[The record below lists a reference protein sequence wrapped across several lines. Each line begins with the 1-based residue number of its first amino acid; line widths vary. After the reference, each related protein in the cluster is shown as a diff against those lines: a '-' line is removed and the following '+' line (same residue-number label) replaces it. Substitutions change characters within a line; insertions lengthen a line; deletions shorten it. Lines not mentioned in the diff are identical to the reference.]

1 MTSPS
6 AASEG
11 SASGRDS
18 KAWLASCS
26 AFAVA
31 LLLLGAMLWTLF
43 EKNLV
48 STMTE
53 QGWSRQLYGI
63 SAALTKLRFG
73 IGGAAVDQRL
83 LATLMRSG
91 LTSQPEVSPG
101 VRYPDNLRDA
111 KLLQFVLVQAL
122 TIDLPPSAPA
132 NAKGDYVDL
141 IGFSGEDTGLGTY
154 NYLAFRVF
162 GVNIPALTYL
172 YFVIVTASLVLYG
185 IGHWRSVGAMAAVV
199 AVVLALYAVACADF
213 VNFLGSSAFFD
224 GAGIDLKDP
233 QIPRHPRGHSSS
245 APDCHVDAA
254 ALPARSARLCCRRP
268 TGGDFR
274 FCPANPLTGRLGGAG
289 IVGLLVDDWSA
300 GIAARSFAAVAL

>member
-1 MTSPS
+1 VTSQS
-6 AASEG
+6 APSEG

-31 LLLLGAMLWTLF
+31 LLLLGAMLCTLF

-48 STMTE
+48 STMTQ
-53 QGWSRQLYGI
+53 QGWSRELYGI
-63 SAALTKLRFG
+63 GAALTKLRFG

-122 TIDLPPSAPA
+122 TIDLPPPAPA
-132 NAKGDYVDL
+132 NAKGEYIDL
-141 IGFSGEDTGLGTY
+141 IGFSGEDTGIGTY
-154 NYLAFRVF
+154 NYLAFRVL
-162 GVNIPALTYL
+162 GVNVPALTYL

-185 IGHWRSVGAMAAVV
+185 AGHWRSVGAMAAVV
-199 AVVLALYAVACADF
+199 AVTLALYAVVCADF
-213 VNFLGSSAFFD
+213 VNFLGSSAFFNS
-224 GAGIDLKDP
+224 AGIDVKDP
-233 QIPRHPRGHSSS
+233 RFLGTIAAVPLLHVIVTWTRPSYQLGPLDYVVVAMQVAWNADALATLLPTAGVIPFLSSS
-245 APDCHVDAA
+245 PG
-254 ALPARSARLCCRRP
+254 CRI
-268 TGGDFR
+268 G
-274 FCPANPLTGRLGGAG
+274 
-289 IVGLLVDDWSA
+289 W
-300 GIAARSFAAVAL
+300 